1 MTSCGWRYT
10 KANHMKTVLIA
21 DDNLASR
28 ELLKDALEASGF
40 RLLEASD
47 GREALDTIRTEAPDL
62 VLLDIQMPLL
72 DGFAVFRAARELNP
86 PSNARFIALTAFAME
101 SDQRR
106 IGAAGFDGY
115 FAKPISISD
124 VRKQVQRMLS
134 DDDRA
139 RHAEL

>member
-1 MTSCGWRYT
+1 
-10 KANHMKTVLIA
+10 MKTVLIA
-21 DDNLASR
+21 DDDQASR
-28 ELLKDALEASGF
+28 ELLKEALEASGF

-62 VLLDIQMPLL
+62 VLLDIQMPSL
-72 DGFAVFRAARELNP
+72 DGFAVFRAARELIP
-86 PSNARFIALTAFAME
+86 PSSARFIALTAFAME

-106 IGAAGFDGY
+106 IGDAGFEGY

-124 VRKQVQRMLS
+124 VRKQVQRMLC